1 MPHTWSGRLIF
12 RQHSGILTLRLKHFH
27 ISAAVGFG
35 GVLCWVSIIHEA
47 WPPFTSCHR
56 ADHWIPSG
64 PWGTSPGSIREA
76 VRWARWHGNSQGSSH
91 LPKPRP
97 PTPQSSLPSL
107 HLCPSEVGSL
117 SAGSEGG
124 GWGGCALIQALENS
138 RPPLLMLEPTHGSVD
153 ALSHKVKATFG
164 LKSERRINSLGFALN
179 CPNYQHI
186 KRRQKQKSCAQKIYQ
201 NVNDLY
207 KEGPT
212 QMIYSRYMSI
222 LSQ

>member
-1 MPHTWSGRLIF
+1 MGERRKKKPSDLLKAAVLSGAPRTWSGRLIF

-76 VRWARWHGNSQGSSH
+76 VRWARWHGNSQGGSH

-97 PTPQSSLPSL
+97 PPSTSPLPTL
-107 HLCPSEVGSL
+107 HACPCEGGCL
-117 SAGSEGG
+117 SAGSQVE
-124 GWGGCALIQALENS
+124 GWGGSPALIQAQEKWLFFLPSWADMQFFEC
-138 RPPLLMLEPTHGSVD
+138 TV
-153 ALSHKVKATFG
+153 AYC
-164 LKSERRINSLGFALN
+164 ERNIWA
-179 CPNYQHI
+179 
-186 KRRQKQKSCAQKIYQ
+186 
-201 NVNDLY
+201 
-207 KEGPT
+207 
-212 QMIYSRYMSI
+212 
-222 LSQ
+222 